1 MLVRLGHAL
10 YWLCCLL
17 AAIIV
22 VFGIVAWFDRFS
34 ATPNGLAV
42 MLVFAAAAAIV
53 WGLGRACRYVL
64 SGN

>member
-1 MLVRLGHAL
+1 MLARLGHAL

-22 VFGIVAWFDRFS
+22 AFGIAAWFDHFS
-34 ATPNGLAV
+34 ATPNGLVV
-42 MLVFAAAAAIV
+42 MLFFAAAAAIV
-53 WGLGRACRYVL
+53 VGLGYACRYVL